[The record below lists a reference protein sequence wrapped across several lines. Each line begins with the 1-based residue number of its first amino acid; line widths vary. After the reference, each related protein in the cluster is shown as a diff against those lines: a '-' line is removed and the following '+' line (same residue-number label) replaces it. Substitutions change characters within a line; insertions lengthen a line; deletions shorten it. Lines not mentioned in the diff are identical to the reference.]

1 MTDNSEI
8 LIGGEPINAD
18 SIGLDKR
25 LSPKKK
31 KQYMII
37 GGISILI
44 VILLVIIII
53 VATTGGTKSNK
64 SEGQGGNDEG
74 KLDPNEALGEIK
86 LSYNF
91 KSFPKPTIILSSNFE
106 KSTNLNIYVKDQF
119 VNYKKE
125 YTFPDKDSAEN
136 VKILIFGEIDM
147 NSMFKSVSD
156 LESVQII
163 STKNLKIKS
172 LESSF
177 EDCTSLSSFTIQG
190 CDTSQ
195 VSSVKNLFHNTNIEN
210 INIAELNLDN
220 IKDMSYM
227 FADSK
232 LKNID
237 LSKLNTEN
245 VENMAGMFKGS
256 QALSSLDLSNFKT
269 LNVNDMS
276 SMFEGCTSL
285 VAITF
290 SKDNFITNKVT
301 NMSSMFSQCSRINKL
316 DVNFFNTENVVDM
329 SSMFKGCGEINSLDL
344 N

>member
-64 SEGQGGNDEG
+64 NDGQGGGDDEG

-86 LSYNF
+86 LSYNV
-91 KSFPKPTIILSSNFE
+91 KSFTKPTIILSSNFE

-163 STKNLKIKS
+163 STKNLK
-172 LESSF
+172 
-177 EDCTSLSSFTIQG
+177 
-190 CDTSQ
+190 
-195 VSSVKNLFHNTNIEN
+195 
-210 INIAELNLDN
+210 
-220 IKDMSYM
+220 
-227 FADSK
+227 
-232 LKNID
+232 
-237 LSKLNTEN
+237 
-245 VENMAGMFKGS
+245 
-256 QALSSLDLSNFKT
+256 
-269 LNVNDMS
+269 
-276 SMFEGCTSL
+276 
-285 VAITF
+285 
-290 SKDNFITNKVT
+290 
-301 NMSSMFSQCSRINKL
+301 
-316 DVNFFNTENVVDM
+316 
-329 SSMFKGCGEINSLDL
+329 
-344 N
+344 